1 MIEEKI
7 NKIQPAVRI
16 LVAPLDWGLGHATR
30 CIPIINYLQNAGFEV
45 VLAGEGDNVKI
56 FGKAQP
62 KSVILPLK
70 GYRVKYSRN
79 KGLFFLKMLIQIPKI
94 IFAINHEK
102 NWLKKVVVSH
112 KIDAVISDNRF
123 GLSHP
128 GIPTVFISHQ
138 LAIKTGNPWLD
149 VFVQKINYHFINKF
163 NECWI
168 PDFESANNLAGS
180 LSHPKNLPEI
190 PVSYLGIL
198 SRFKKFS
205 AEKKYDLL
213 ILLSGPEPQRSIFE
227 KLLLTQIKNF
237 KGSIAMVRGLPATVM
252 QLTNGNEQ
260 LTIYNHLPA
269 SGLNELILQSENIVA
284 RCGYSTVMDLV
295 TLQKNAILVPTPG
308 QTEQEYLAAYLMEK
322 KIFFTCKQENFSL
335 EKSMESAGV
344 FNFKQTEIEA
354 GMQEAVINKWL
365 QQVRK

>member
-1 MIEEKI
+1 
-7 NKIQPAVRI
+7 
-16 LVAPLDWGLGHATR
+16 
-30 CIPIINYLQNAGFEV
+30 
-45 VLAGEGDNVKI
+45 
-56 FGKAQP
+56 
-62 KSVILPLK
+62 
-70 GYRVKYSRN
+70 
-79 KGLFFLKMLIQIPKI
+79 
-94 IFAINHEK
+94 
-102 NWLKKVVVSH
+102 
-112 KIDAVISDNRF
+112 VISDNRF

-138 LAIKTGNPWLD
+138 LAIKTGNSLLD
-149 VFVQKINYHFINKF
+149 AIAQKINYHFISKF
-163 NECWI
+163 NECWV
-168 PDFESANNLAGS
+168 PDLETGNNLAGN
-180 LSHPKNLPEI
+180 LSHPKNLPNI

-198 SRFKKFS
+198 SRFKKYP

-213 ILLSGPEPQRSIFE
+213 VILSGPEPQRSIFE

-252 QLTNGNEQ
+252 PLTNGNEQ
-260 LTIYNHLPA
+260 VSIYNHLPA